1 MSGFTA
7 EEALEFQGTEDAEMI
22 AWDRVEDICKDHDA
36 DLHDFINEQ
45 YGSPKQSPVM
55 VDAGDLLAW
64 LGY

>member
-22 AWDRVEDICKDHDA
+22 DWGHVGRICEEHGA
-36 DLHDFINEQ
+36 DLAEFVKDQI
-45 YGSPKQSPVM
+45 GGGMPGL

>member
-7 EEALEFQGTEDAEMI
+7 EQALDAQGTEDAEMI
-22 AWDRVEDICKDHDA
+22 TWRRASQICHEHGACMSDFGLEYGVSYNSA
-36 DLHDFINEQ
+36 DD
-45 YGSPKQSPVM
+45 M